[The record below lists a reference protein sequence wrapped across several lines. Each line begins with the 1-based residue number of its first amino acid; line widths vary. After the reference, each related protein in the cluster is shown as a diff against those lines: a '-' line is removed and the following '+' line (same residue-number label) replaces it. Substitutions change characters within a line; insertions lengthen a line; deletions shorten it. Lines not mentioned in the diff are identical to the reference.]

1 MKPRVLALLL
11 LVLLCGGCTSLVE
24 VVVVREGK
32 PVAAI
37 FVPERIWDNPAK
49 MPEPN
54 GVWRGSTR
62 DEGQRIRLRESVRDM
77 VGVLERITGA
87 KIEVRT
93 GAPKAG
99 NTVLPILIAELA
111 EKQFGAPQKR
121 FSHKQGFRIVATP
134 KAVGLSGESDLAV
147 SYAIYTLLDQLG
159 CRWYMPGPMG
169 EVLPRGTTLALA
181 VQDFSSGPHTTF
193 RGLWYCD
200 NDFARR
206 NRMGGLELS
215 AGHALETSV
224 PNQLRVDH
232 PEVRAIIGGKP
243 DAEKL
248 KWTHPLVAD
257 ALATVTLAQLKQ
269 DPTIK
274 TFSLSPMDGIG
285 WDESDDTKYDH
296 GDFDPSAQTVSKT
309 DRLMLLSDRVARKVC
324 AQHPDVLFGILAY
337 VDYTRPPVKQ
347 AVHPNVV
354 PEIAPITYS
363 RAHPMTDD
371 GEPNN
376 RSLRHLV
383 TGWGKVAPQV
393 SYYFYSWFLAEP
405 AAPSP
410 FIRKWSVDIPLI
422 YQNRCKFWQPE
433 TISNFESSM
442 HAHYLGLRMAWHPA
456 QSPKDIIAELH
467 QKFYGNAAA
476 EMAAYWHHIDDVW
489 VDTPEYS
496 GCGFGYLRRF
506 TPVRM
511 AETRRLMDRAL
522 AAARTA
528 EEKFR
533 IALANDSL
541 KLFEQFM
548 AMRRELADGRW
559 AGMDTRAKEYQQR
572 LIALCDKYGREFA
585 FGRMGWTGNDSLY
598 GRYFSSFYQL
608 TYDDAARVARDYR
621 LLTPALRDWRYQV
634 DSDKKGEAA
643 GWGKATLD
651 DATWKATDVCHET
664 WSSLGLHNY
673 MGALWYRRAVDLPA
687 VAAGKKIHLWIGAT
701 DGRVK
706 VFVNGQHV
714 LHGVGVKSAPDF
726 SGYCQPTTFDI
737 TAVAKPGAQNQ
748 ISLLCTREFL
758 NELGTGGLLAPVAV
772 YADKD

>member
-11 LVLLCGGCTSLVE
+11 LVLLCGACTSLVE

-309 DRLMLLSDRVARKVC
+309 DRLMLLSDRVARQVC

-393 SYYFYSWFLAEP
+393 SYYFYSWFLVNQRDVH
-405 AAPSP
+405 AP
-410 FIRKWSVDIPLI
+410 F
-422 YQNRCKFWQPE
+422 
-433 TISNFESSM
+433 
-442 HAHYLGLRMAWHPA
+442 
-456 QSPKDIIAELH
+456 
-467 QKFYGNAAA
+467 
-476 EMAAYWHHIDDVW
+476 
-489 VDTPEYS
+489 
-496 GCGFGYLRRF
+496 
-506 TPVRM
+506 
-511 AETRRLMDRAL
+511 
-522 AAARTA
+522 
-528 EEKFR
+528 
-533 IALANDSL
+533 
-541 KLFEQFM
+541 
-548 AMRRELADGRW
+548 AD
-559 AGMDTRAKEYQQR
+559 E
-572 LIALCDKYGREFA
+572 
-585 FGRMGWTGNDSLY
+585 
-598 GRYFSSFYQL
+598 
-608 TYDDAARVARDYR
+608 
-621 LLTPALRDWRYQV
+621 
-634 DSDKKGEAA
+634 
-643 GWGKATLD
+643 
-651 DATWKATDVCHET
+651 
-664 WSSLGLHNY
+664 
-673 MGALWYRRAVDLPA
+673 
-687 VAAGKKIHLWIGAT
+687 
-701 DGRVK
+701 
-706 VFVNGQHV
+706 
-714 LHGVGVKSAPDF
+714 
-726 SGYCQPTTFDI
+726 
-737 TAVAKPGAQNQ
+737 
-748 ISLLCTREFL
+748 
-758 NELGTGGLLAPVAV
+758 GTGRGRLRQKP
-772 YADKD
+772 